1 MAFGMARRSVGV
13 GVARRPPSVVVGSA
27 LVALIAA
34 GSGTSHAYD
43 VASSSSGEPLHW
55 ADGVVEF
62 TMAFEPGPT
71 GLTTAAA
78 EQVAAGS
85 IATWQASLATTLL
98 STQLASTTATPAVH
112 AHDGVNTIRWAL
124 SSDDPDLEPGVL
136 AHTFITYQ
144 TATGEIA
151 DADIVLNGHDFAW
164 TTTMTGCGNEYD
176 LESALTHEL
185 GHAFGLGHS
194 IGHPEATMFATG
206 DACEN
211 TKRDLTPDDDA
222 GIQALYAAAAPPPAG
237 GGCAAAGSEGSLA
250 IGLIMLSWVVG
261 RRRRWTT
268 ARATLA
274 VLGVLGLTL
283 PVTAQAAQ
291 LRPLDLTTLATD
303 AVMVIRGR
311 VVKVAV
317 APGTPLETETT
328 VEVAQCLASACPPT
342 VTVRRHGGERDG
354 IGLVVDGE
362 AAPPLGAEVVM
373 FLRVD
378 RTGRLR
384 ALGAIQ
390 GVWQVVRTG
399 RAVEAVR
406 DLRGHDLLDVDHLV
420 PGTVQRIELG
430 ALLVQ
435 VAAIRARR

>member
-1 MAFGMARRSVGV
+1 MAFRMARRSVGV
-13 GVARRPPSVVVGSA
+13 GVAKRPPSVVAA

-34 GSGTSHAYD
+34 GSGTAHAYD

-98 STQLASTTATPAVH
+98 STQLASTSATPAVH

-124 SSDDPDLEPGVL
+124 ASDDPDLEPGVL

-185 GHAFGLGHS
+185 GHAFGLAHS

-222 GIQALYAAAAPPPAG
+222 GIQELYAPPPPPPAG

-250 IGLIMLSWVVG
+250 IGLIMLGWVVG
-261 RRRRWTT
+261 RRRRLTT

-274 VLGVLGLTL
+274 VLGVLML
-283 PVTAQAAQ
+283 PLTAQAAQ

-311 VVKVAV
+311 VVEVAV

-384 ALGAIQ
+384 AFGAIQ

-406 DLRGHDLLDVDHLV
+406 DLRGHDLLDADRLV
-420 PGTVQRIELG
+420 PGTVQRIELA
-430 ALLVQ
+430 ALLDQ
-435 VAAIRARR
+435 VAAIRTPRTRR